1 MPKRSHRPPT
11 RIGRGIPSNTK
22 INGISDF
29 VRALR
34 LAGVDRVM
42 TEDITTM
49 RTTKIGGG
57 SQFTVYDDTGVG
69 RYLNFPSAVMKCAN
83 VELGDEFVAGGDAN
97 RDQKVLDTLQRELV
111 ALTHPGL
118 RQHANI
124 SRLLLYDLI
133 TSSSGKSIPT
143 LVVERATFGSLY
155 DFLERGEHTITAKDR
170 ADICNDVTVGL
181 SAIHRAGIVHGD
193 VKADNI
199 LIFESPEPDKQFLA
213 KISDFGSI
221 ITVDDA
227 KEIEKRGGQVRY
239 NGTKSTNAPET
250 VNQSGRDAIKAEMLV
265 RCDTYSLG
273 LVYLHVLAG
282 RWERDWEAKDDRV
295 LELAIDVVKSSDLP
309 QEVYPQFCEVVGML
323 LQHDPIKRCADLT
336 IVLEALTLNQ
346 MSDNTVAIR
355 YARGRLGNP

>member
-1 MPKRSHRPPT
+1 MW
-11 RIGRGIPSNTK
+11 
-22 INGISDF
+22 
-29 VRALR
+29 
-34 LAGVDRVM
+34 
-42 TEDITTM
+42 
-49 RTTKIGGG
+49 
-57 SQFTVYDDTGVG
+57 
-69 RYLNFPSAVMKCAN
+69 
-83 VELGDEFVAGGDAN
+83 GGDAN

-133 TSSSGKSIPT
+133 TSSGKSIPT

-155 DFLERGEHTITAKDR
+155 DFLERA
-170 ADICNDVTVGL
+170 GL

-221 ITVDDA
+221 ITVDNA
-227 KEIEKRGGQVRY
+227 KEMEKRGGQVRY

-273 LVYLHVLAG
+273 LVYLHVLAR
-282 RWERDWEAKDDRV
+282 RWERDWEGKDDRV
-295 LELAIDVVKSSDLP
+295 LGLAIDVVKSSDLP
-309 QEVYPQFCEVVGML
+309 PEFYPQFCGVVGML
-323 LQHDPIKRCADLT
+323 LQYDPIKRCADLT
-336 IVLEALTLNQ
+336 TMLEALTPNQ
-346 MSDNTVAIR
+346 MSDNTVAISLHNHSPTSR
-355 YARGRLGNP
+355 PEIDISKSIETKFDRPGHLDFGWHDELLLAKDIQRDIFTTAQSASSLSEFKQSSRPCFELALAYSIGFGT